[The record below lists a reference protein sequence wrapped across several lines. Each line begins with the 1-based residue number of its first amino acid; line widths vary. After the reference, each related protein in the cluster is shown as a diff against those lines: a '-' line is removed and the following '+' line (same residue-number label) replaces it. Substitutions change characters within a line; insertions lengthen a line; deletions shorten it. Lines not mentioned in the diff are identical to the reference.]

1 MKHFNI
7 KQSDIVLIIIITI
20 LIISYLFIKIFTFK
34 SEPILLDY
42 AKRYSINTISNI
54 INKCI
59 SEVLLEYE
67 YEDIIE
73 IEKDN
78 NGIVESLN
86 INNKIINEILYNSTK
101 NILENIDNLEK
112 NNNLIFYVPIGV
124 IHDMPILVNIGPK
137 IPFKIDILGSIN
149 NETLTQI
156 KEYGINSSMIEVYLS
171 IDMQVQVILPF
182 VSETIDINKKILL
195 DSKVIQGQMP
205 EYYGGLLSTLKK

>member
-7 KQSDIVLIIIITI
+7 KQSDIVLIIIIII

-59 SEVLLEYE
+59 SEVLIEYD

-78 NGIVESLN
+78 NGIVENLN

-101 NILENIDNLEK
+101 NILENINNLEK

-195 DSKVIQGQMP
+195 DSKVIQGQIP